1 MYEEMPVSQPFYGE
15 PSSPVDAARES
26 LEQKMANRRSRD
38 HVSNRG
44 YLPASVEVS
53 PMIVSPM
60 VDLEK
65 KLTSAKLNRD
75 LPSRQTKEDLQRTHI
90 LPDGNA
96 APGIQRARVELEKEL
111 VQSHV
116 GRKLSDRS
124 GHEELQQRGIV
135 YSAGP
140 GAAGGAA
147 PSLQSKM
154 HDLEKKIQ
162 RTMLK
167 NKLEDRQPVDQ
178 LQEGNIMHV
187 GPGGALQ
194 AEYDSLARK
203 MKEDA
208 LNKALTDR
216 PPPPKSVH
224 DAAVR
229 DPT

>member
-1 MYEEMPVSQPFYGE
+1 MYENVSPYYAK

-38 HVSNRG
+38 HVSNKG
-44 YLPASVEVS
+44 YVPASVEVS
-53 PMIVSPM
+53 PALHGPMI
-60 VDLEK
+60 DLEK
-65 KLTSAKLNRD
+65 KLTHAKLNKN
-75 LPSRQTKEDLQRTHI
+75 LPSRQTKEDLQAAHI

-124 GHEELQQRGIV
+124 AKDELQQRGIV

-140 GAAGGAA
+140 GAAGGEA
-147 PSLQSKM
+147 PALQGKM

-162 RTMLK
+162 KTMLK

-194 AEYDSLARK
+194 AEYESLDRK
-203 MKEDA
+203 MKADA
-208 LNKALTDR
+208 LNKALTER
-216 PPPPKSVH
+216 PPPPKSVL
-224 DAAVR
+224 DATAQ
-229 DPT
+229 DGT